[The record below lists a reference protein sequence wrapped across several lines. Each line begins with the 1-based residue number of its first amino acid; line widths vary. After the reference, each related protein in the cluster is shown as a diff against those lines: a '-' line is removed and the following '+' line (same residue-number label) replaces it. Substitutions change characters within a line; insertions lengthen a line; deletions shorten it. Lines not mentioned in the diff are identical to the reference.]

1 MKRKHGCRAFGLVD
15 VGKLREKEM
24 IHTADDSL
32 AKKIETENELAR
44 SYVDYLLGRVICCDN
59 VEQLRSYKTAI
70 TSEGMLYQGYVARAL
85 RRDLMEDVLSAPR
98 CRTSHQTLA
107 SGIGTAGRG
116 AKALETNI

>member
-1 MKRKHGCRAFGLVD
+1 MPRFW
-15 VGKLREKEM
+15 VGRCWKTAGKEM

-85 RRDLMEDVLSAPR
+85 R
-98 CRTSHQTLA
+98 
-107 SGIGTAGRG
+107 GT
-116 AKALETNI
+116 